1 MKIIKSASCGKRF
14 LLPISLY
21 FLFSSSAHCPC
32 PFARPESSCIH
43 AFCLLR
49 VTISTIGKK
58 THRGIAV
65 PSLHSFESPFSK
77 GQGKERT
84 KKHRRSGAFV
94 FIG

>member
-1 MKIIKSASCGKRF
+1 MDINDRQ
-14 LLPISLY
+14 
-21 FLFSSSAHCPC
+21 
-32 PFARPESSCIH
+32 
-43 AFCLLR
+43 
-49 VTISTIGKK
+49 K